1 MADLIV
7 QEEGTRFADEPMEKL
22 LSYSFGISI
31 IMASLL
37 SCTDRSMSVMDAQ
50 GEEICVLQ
58 TVGSCGILGRLN
70 SIAVVDS
77 SCFVICDESQVY
89 LYDITG
95 RQVRRIGRSGKAGH
109 EYIMPQ
115 VVRSDGESIYV
126 WSAMTMKFLQYDVRG
141 NLLGEYGYASALRD
155 FVPAGDNLV
164 IYASGI
170 MNQSIVNIYDKSD
183 GSVRKC
189 LYPASPEHKTISAW
203 LSTAPLLYEGKDV
216 YAVPQ
221 DRMDLL
227 HIDESGET
235 DLLSSV
241 HSETFKVSEYKLTEG
256 GSREKEIEY
265 LYSNPYTVAL
275 LKKGECFY
283 LLASEGKY
291 DDRAGRIDDSHRYY
305 AIYRFNKKGGE
316 KCAVFSM
323 ESIGYSNLVSQYAD
337 DIYYICHDVEDDND
351 IYTLKRMRL

>member
-1 MADLIV
+1 
-7 QEEGTRFADEPMEKL
+7 
-22 LSYSFGISI
+22 
-31 IMASLL
+31 
-37 SCTDRSMSVMDAQ
+37 
-50 GEEICVLQ
+50 
-58 TVGSCGILGRLN
+58 
-70 SIAVVDS
+70 
-77 SCFVICDESQVY
+77 
-89 LYDITG
+89 
-95 RQVRRIGRSGKAGH
+95 
-109 EYIMPQ
+109 
-115 VVRSDGESIYV
+115 
-126 WSAMTMKFLQYDVRG
+126 MKFLQYDVRG

-256 GSREKEIEY
+256 GSRKKEIEY

-275 LKKGECFY
+275 SKKGECFY

-291 DDRAGRIDDSHRYY
+291 DDREGRIDDSHRYTMLF
-305 AIYRFNKKGGE
+305 IDLIKKVGRN
-316 KCAVFSM
+316 AL
-323 ESIGYSNLVSQYAD
+323 YSLWNL
-337 DIYYICHDVEDDND
+337 
-351 IYTLKRMRL
+351 